1 MKVSTLLIAGGILLM
16 LGACRATV
24 HRGIGFGGG
33 FSVPDT
39 RTSTAV
45 HADAAV
51 DQGGQDVVSDLQA
64 TSELPHAEASG
75 KLNVRKASSP
85 AGMNARPKP
94 LKIDSLP
101 PYARYNAA
109 DSMLE
114 KAQTI
119 LIQYN
124 KGLNKQRKG
133 NVVIASILVILGLFT
148 ALVFSAGIDDQG
160 EDNLFIALI
169 LLMFTAAI
177 ILFSIAVGIVFLIAL
192 LAGAAIFTISKS
204 KLKHMRAQAVDHIRN
219 APRYAPENRMVEY
232 EIRSLRM
239 LRNDLTWPQAQS
251 KILQIR
257 RMIKDDPSHPWYP
270 LLRQTAQELQ
280 IPWTV
285 M

>member
-1 MKVSTLLIAGGILLM
+1 MKVSTLLIAGGVLLM

-39 RTSTAV
+39 RTSATLQT
-45 HADAAV
+45 DAAV
-51 DQGGQDVVSDLQA
+51 VQGVISDLQA
-64 TSELPHAEASG
+64 TADVPHAEATG
-75 KLNVRKASSP
+75 KLNVRMASSP
-85 AGMNARPKP
+85 AGTNARPKP

-101 PYARYNAA
+101 PYARFNAA
-109 DSMLE
+109 DSMLDR
-114 KAQTI
+114 AQTI
-119 LIQYN
+119 LNQYN
-124 KGLNKQRKG
+124 KGLDKRRKG
-133 NVVIASILVILGLFT
+133 NVVIASILLMLGLFT
-148 ALVFSAGIDDQG
+148 ALVFSAGLDDQG
-160 EDNLFIALI
+160 EDNLFIALV

-192 LAGAAIFTISKS
+192 LVGAAIVTISRS
-204 KLKHMRAQAVDHIRN
+204 KLKHMRAQAVDYIRN
-219 APRYAPENRMVEY
+219 APRYAPENRKVEY

-239 LRNDLTWPQAQS
+239 LRNDLTWPEAQS

-285 M
+285 L

>member
-1 MKVSTLLIAGGILLM
+1 M

-39 RTSTAV
+39 RTSATLQT
-45 HADAAV
+45 DAAV
-51 DQGGQDVVSDLQA
+51 VQGVISDLQA
-64 TSELPHAEASG
+64 TADVPHAEATG
-75 KLNVRKASSP
+75 KLNVRMASSP
-85 AGMNARPKP
+85 AGTNARPKP

-101 PYARYNAA
+101 PYARFNAA
-109 DSMLE
+109 DSMLDR
-114 KAQTI
+114 AQTI
-119 LIQYN
+119 LNQYN
-124 KGLNKQRKG
+124 KGLDKRRKG
-133 NVVIASILVILGLFT
+133 NVVIASILLMLGLFT
-148 ALVFSAGIDDQG
+148 ALVFSAGLDDQG
-160 EDNLFIALI
+160 EDNLFIALV

-192 LAGAAIFTISKS
+192 LVGAAIVTISRS
-204 KLKHMRAQAVDHIRN
+204 KLKHMRAQAVDYIRN
-219 APRYAPENRMVEY
+219 APRYAPENRKVEY

-239 LRNDLTWPQAQS
+239 LRNDLTWPEAQS

-285 M
+285 L